1 MATVAIQ
8 VGKEVLVSG
17 PLTVFVVNTV
27 VPRFLAPVIK
37 LLQSKHPMVPHAG
50 VLSVR
55 IVDAFRRDIELRAAA
70 AKLLWKSGEFNYIGF
85 EKLAAKLGV
94 DPKRWRSEE
103 IRREREI
110 AEAAAVRRSEEMRR
124 EREIAEAAAVPK
136 ITNLIP
142 SALSLTVLPQNCAGR
157 AGRGPSDSSREKRE
171 GRLERIVYL

>member
-1 MATVAIQ
+1 M
-8 VGKEVLVSG
+8 
-17 PLTVFVVNTV
+17 
-27 VPRFLAPVIK
+27 APVIK

-70 AKLLWKSGEFNYIGF
+70 AKLLWKSGEFNYIEF

-103 IRREREI
+103 
-110 AEAAAVRRSEEMRR
+110 MRR
-124 EREIAEAAAVPK
+124 EREIAEVAAVPEITNLIPAEAEALPK

-142 SALSLTVLPQNCAGR
+142 WALSLTVLPQNCAGR